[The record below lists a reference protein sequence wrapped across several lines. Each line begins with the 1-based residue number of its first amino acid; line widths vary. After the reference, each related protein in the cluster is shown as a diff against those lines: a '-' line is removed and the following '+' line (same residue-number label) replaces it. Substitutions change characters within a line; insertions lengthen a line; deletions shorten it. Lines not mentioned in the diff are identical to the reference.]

1 MAAPKRPTAPTAAST
16 VAAPAERT
24 REQAA
29 AARRDA
35 FENVKP
41 ADRGMVDALLA
52 ERNGYVH
59 RGLGDRVSQVDE
71 QLRARGYGV

>member
-1 MAAPKRPTAPTAAST
+1 MAAPKRPTAPAAT
-16 VAAPAERT
+16 PVAAPAERT

-52 ERNGYVH
+52 ERNGYVQ
-59 RGLGDRVSQVDE
+59 RGGMQDRIDQVDHE
-71 QLRARGYGV
+71 LRARGYGA